1 MGILVSSA
9 NQASGEPLPDS
20 SEGLWRTWSLEQELE
35 SDPELRAQWNSP
47 QGSVDRKQTAL
58 SHQIFRLRSVR
69 KRRGVTQ
76 VQLAQKMGVSQ
87 IRISQIENGKLESFE
102 LGTLIRY
109 VEALGGEL
117 SITVRLDD
125 KQLELLEITPDTL
138 EVWGD

>member
-1 MGILVSSA
+1 
-9 NQASGEPLPDS
+9 
-20 SEGLWRTWSLEQELE
+20 
-35 SDPELRAQWNSP
+35 
-47 QGSVDRKQTAL
+47 
-58 SHQIFRLRSVR
+58 
-69 KRRGVTQ
+69 
-76 VQLAQKMGVSQ
+76 VQLAKKMGVSQ

-117 SITVRLDD
+117 SITVRVGD